1 MNSQGMYYSIRF
13 MEGNAFHAKD
23 DVLNTSEDVLNI
35 GEYPD
40 CPIRYEAS
48 DGYEPEY
55 YATILRNEDC
65 EGWRI
70 VKRSPFIDVEIA
82 GNGGFGYVH
91 QLKDGDVIGFGDG
104 RMSLQFNLHQEG
116 DYSDAGIKIVHQS
129 NHRLLYAVAAFVC
142 VVAAGVGYLLY
153 DRWNQTD
160 LHQDVK
166 AYSSSVFLI
175 TADSVQLVKVYD
187 GIEEQVGD
195 TKDLVYTGEREVGT
209 AFLTTDGKLV
219 TARHCIEFWLNRK
232 IDRITNVAGL
242 DDDDIIKWAIETSTY
257 MYSHEGQSDTV
268 MALKTYCSVYNPDSL
283 DSPLFVFHS
292 LEPRV
297 HINRVHDITSTVPD
311 YRDNYYW
318 HSIIP
323 NRRSGN
329 RKAEL
334 GDIAYIDVDKKGSIE
349 LADSTQITAISE
361 GTAIVFLGFPQNGIG
376 DRRLMYEDGNIT
388 REVTEGVIN
397 QNLYVK
403 GEINPGFSGGPVM
416 ASIDNK
422 IVAIGV
428 TSRVDSIS
436 NGVYKWVVPVSE
448 IDEMRKREEVRK

>member
-1 MNSQGMYYSIRF
+1 

-23 DVLNTSEDVLNI
+23 DVLNTSEEVLNI

-48 DGYEPEY
+48 EGYEPEY
-55 YATILRNEDC
+55 YATIIKNEDG

-70 VKRSPFIDVEIA
+70 VKRSQFIEVEIA

-104 RMSLQFNLHQEG
+104 KMTLQFNLHQEG

-129 NHRLLYAVAAFVC
+129 NHKLLYGVLAFACVLAV
-142 VVAAGVGYLLY
+142 GVGYLLY
-153 DRWNQTD
+153 DRWNQMD

-166 AYSSSVFLI
+166 AFSSSVYI
-175 TADSVQLVKVYD
+175 IMVDSVQLVKVYE
-187 GIEEQVGD
+187 GKEEQVKEA
-195 TKDLVYTGEREVGT
+195 KDLAYTGNREIGT
-209 AFLTTDGKLV
+209 AFLTTEGKLV

-232 IDRITNVAGL
+232 INGITHVAGL
-242 DDDDIIKWAIETSTY
+242 DDDDIVKWAIEASTY
-257 MYSHEGQSDTV
+257 MYCHEEQNDTI
-268 MALKTYCSVYNPDSL
+268 MALKSYCSVYLPDGL

-292 LEPRV
+292 LESRV
-297 HINRVHDITSTVPD
+297 HINCAHDKFYPIPD
-311 YRDNYYW
+311 PSGNYYW
-318 HSIIP
+318 RTIIP
-323 NRRSGN
+323 RGNNRE
-329 RKAEL
+329 AEL
-334 GDIAYIDVDKKGSIE
+334 GDLAYIDVDEKGMIN
-349 LADSTQITAISE
+349 LADSAQISTISE
-361 GTAIVFLGFPQNGIG
+361 GLPIVFLGFPQNGIG
-376 DRRLMYEDGNIT
+376 DRTLMYEDGKIT
-388 REVTEGVIN
+388 REVAKDGVN

-416 ASIDNK
+416 ARIDDR

-436 NGVYKWVVPVSE
+436 NGVYKWVVPISE
-448 IDEMRKREEVRK
+448 IAEMRKREEATR

>member
-23 DVLNTSEDVLNI
+23 DVLNTSDDVLNI

-55 YATILRNEDC
+55 YATIIKNEDG

-70 VKRSPFIDVEIA
+70 VKRSPFVDVEIA

-104 RMSLQFNLHQEG
+104 RMPLQFNLHQEG
-116 DYSDAGIKIVHQS
+116 DYADAGIKIVRQS
-129 NHRLLYAVAAFVC
+129 NHRLLYAMVALVC
-142 VVAAGVGYLLY
+142 VVAVGVGYLLY

-166 AYSSSVFLI
+166 AYSSSVLLI
-175 TADSVQLVKVYD
+175 TADSVQMVKVSD
-187 GIEEQVGD
+187 GKEELVGE
-195 TKDLVYTGEREVGT
+195 TKDLTYTGEREIGT
-209 AFLTTDGKLV
+209 AFLTTDGKLI
-219 TARHCIEFWLNRK
+219 TARHCIEFWLDRK
-232 IDRITNVAGL
+232 INKITDVAGL
-242 DDDDIIKWAIETSTY
+242 DDDDIIKKAIEVETY
-257 MYSHEGQSDTV
+257 MYCRDEQNDTV

-283 DSPLFVFHS
+283 DSPLLVFHS

-297 HINRVHDITSTVPD
+297 HINRVHDIISTVPD
-311 YRDNYYW
+311 YSGNYYW
-318 HSIIP
+318 RSIIP
-323 NRRSGN
+323 RNDIRE
-329 RKAEL
+329 AEL
-334 GDIAYIDVDKKGSIE
+334 GDIAYIDVDEKGAIE

-361 GTAIVFLGFPQNGIG
+361 GTPIVFLGFPQNGIG

-388 REVTEGVIN
+388 REVAEGVID

-436 NGVYKWVVPVSE
+436 NGVYKWVVPASE
-448 IDEMRKREEVRK
+448 IEEMRKREEVRK

>member
-1 MNSQGMYYSIRF
+1 MNSKGMYYSIRF
-13 MEGNAFHAKD
+13 MEGNTFHAKD
-23 DVLNTSEDVLNI
+23 DVLNTSEKVLNI

-48 DGYEPEY
+48 DGYELEY
-55 YATILRNEDC
+55 YAAIIKNEDGD
-65 EGWRI
+65 GWRI

-91 QLKDGDVIGFGDG
+91 QLKDGDIIGFGDG
-104 RMSLQFNLHQEG
+104 KMALQFNLHQEG

-129 NHRLLYAVAAFVC
+129 NHRLLYTMVALVC

-166 AYSSSVFLI
+166 AYSSSVYLMM
-175 TADSVQLVKVYD
+175 ADSVQLVKVYD
-187 GIEEQVGD
+187 GKEEQIGE
-195 TKDLVYTGEREVGT
+195 TKDLAYTGEREIGT

-232 IDRITNVAGL
+232 IDRITNFANL
-242 DDDDIIKWAIETSTY
+242 SDDDIIKWAIEVSTY
-257 MYSHEGQSDTV
+257 MYCRDEQNDTV
-268 MALKTYCSVYNPDSL
+268 MAIKTFCSVCHPDSL
-283 DSPLFVFHS
+283 DSPLLVFHS

-297 HINRVHDITSTVPD
+297 HINYAHDKFRPIPD
-311 YRDNYYW
+311 YSGNYYW
-318 HSIIP
+318 RTIIP
-323 NRRSGN
+323 RTNDRE
-329 RKAEL
+329 AEL
-334 GDIAYIDVDKKGSIE
+334 GDIAYIDVQEKGSIA
-349 LADSTQITAISE
+349 LADSAQIATISE
-361 GTAIVFLGFPQNGIG
+361 GTPIVFLGFPQNGIG
-376 DRRLMYEDGNIT
+376 DRMLMYEDGSIT
-388 REVTEGVIN
+388 REVTKGVIN

-403 GEINPGFSGGPVM
+403 GTINPGFSGGPAM
-416 ASIDNK
+416 AKIDNK
-422 IVAIGV
+422 IVAVGV

-448 IDEMRKREEVRK
+448 IAEMTKRKEAER

>member
-1 MNSQGMYYSIRF
+1 MNGKGMYYSIRF

-35 GEYPD
+35 GEYSD

-55 YATILRNEDC
+55 YATIIKNEDG

-70 VKRSPFIDVEIA
+70 VKRSQFIDVEIA

-91 QLKDGDVIGFGDG
+91 QLKDGDIIGFGDG

-116 DYSDAGIKIVHQS
+116 DYSDVGIKIIHQT
-129 NHRLLYAVAAFVC
+129 NYRLLYAIVALVC
-142 VVAAGVGYLLY
+142 VVGAGVGYLLY

-166 AYSSSVFLI
+166 AYGSSVFLI
-175 TADSVQLVKVYD
+175 TADSVQLVKLYD
-187 GIEEQVGD
+187 GKEEQVGE
-195 TKDLVYTGEREVGT
+195 TKDLTYTGEREIGT
-209 AFLTTDGKLV
+209 AFLTTDGKLI

-232 IDRITNVAGL
+232 INGITNVAGL
-242 DDDDIIKWAIETSTY
+242 DEDDIVKWAIEVSTY
-257 MYSHEGQSDTV
+257 MSCHDEQNDTV
-268 MALKTYCSVYNPDSL
+268 MALKTYCSVYQPDSL
-283 DSPLFVFHS
+283 DSPLFAFHS

-297 HINRVHDITSTVPD
+297 HINYAHDKFDPIPD
-311 YRDNYYW
+311 YSGNYYW
-318 HSIIP
+318 RTIIP
-323 NRRSGN
+323 KGN
-329 RKAEL
+329 KREAEL
-334 GDIAYIDVDKKGSIE
+334 GDIAYIDVEEKGTIE
-349 LADSTQITAISE
+349 LADSTQLSSISE

-388 REVTEGVIN
+388 REVTEGVID

-416 ASIDNK
+416 ARINNK

-448 IDEMRKREEVRK
+448 IEEMRRREEVRK

>member
-1 MNSQGMYYSIRF
+1 MNSTRQYYSIRF

-23 DVLNTSEDVLNI
+23 DVLNTSEKVLNI

-40 CPIRYEAS
+40 CPIRYETS
-48 DGYEPEY
+48 EGYEPEY
-55 YATILRNEDC
+55 YATIIKNEDG

-82 GNGGFGYVH
+82 GNGGFGYVY

-104 RMSLQFNLHQEG
+104 KMSLQFNLHQEG
-116 DYSDAGIKIVHQS
+116 DYSDSGIKIVHQS
-129 NHRLLYAVAAFVC
+129 SHRLLYAMLALVC

-153 DRWNQTD
+153 DRWNQSD

-166 AYSSSVFLI
+166 AFSSSVYLI
-175 TADSVQLVKVYD
+175 MADSVQLVKVYA
-187 GIEEQVGD
+187 GKEELVRE
-195 TKDLVYTGEREVGT
+195 TKDLAYAGEREVGT

-232 IDRITNVAGL
+232 INRITNVEGL
-242 DDDDIIKWAIETSTY
+242 DDDDIVKWAIKASTY
-257 MYSHEGQSDTV
+257 MYCREEQNDTI
-268 MALKTYCSVYNPDSL
+268 MALKTYCSVYQPDSL

-292 LEPRV
+292 MEPRV
-297 HINRVHDITSTVPD
+297 HINYAHDIMTMIPD
-311 YRDNYYW
+311 YSGNYYW
-318 HSIIP
+318 RSIIP
-323 NRRSGN
+323 RNNDRV
-329 RKAEL
+329 AEL
-334 GDIAYIDVDKKGSIE
+334 GDIAYVDVDEKGIVE
-349 LADSTQITAISE
+349 LADSAMISTISE
-361 GTAIVFLGFPQNGIG
+361 GTPIVFLGFPQNGIG
-376 DRRLMYEDGNIT
+376 DRTLMYEDGHIT
-388 REVTEGVIN
+388 REVARDGIN

-416 ASIDNK
+416 ARIGK
-422 IVAIGV
+422 RIVAVGV

-448 IDEMRKREEVRK
+448 IAEMNKREEVKR

>member
-1 MNSQGMYYSIRF
+1 MNGKGMYYSIRF

-35 GEYPD
+35 GEYSD

-55 YATILRNEDC
+55 YATIIKNEDG

-70 VKRSPFIDVEIA
+70 VKRSQFIDVEIA

-91 QLKDGDVIGFGDG
+91 QLKDGDIIGFGDG

-116 DYSDAGIKIVHQS
+116 DYSDVGIKIIHQT
-129 NHRLLYAVAAFVC
+129 NYRLLYAIVALVC
-142 VVAAGVGYLLY
+142 VVGAGVGYLLY

-166 AYSSSVFLI
+166 AYGSSVFLI
-175 TADSVQLVKVYD
+175 TADSVQLVKLYD
-187 GIEEQVGD
+187 GKEEQVGV
-195 TKDLVYTGEREVGT
+195 TKDLAYAGEREVGT
-209 AFLTTDGKLV
+209 AFLTTDGKLI

-232 IDRITNVAGL
+232 INGITNVAGL
-242 DDDDIIKWAIETSTY
+242 DEDDIVKWAIEVSTY
-257 MYSHEGQSDTV
+257 MSCHDEQNDTV
-268 MALKTYCSVYNPDSL
+268 MALKTYCSVYQPDSL
-283 DSPLFVFHS
+283 DSPLFAFHS

-297 HINRVHDITSTVPD
+297 HINYAHDKFDPIPD
-311 YRDNYYW
+311 YSGNYYW
-318 HSIIP
+318 RTIIP
-323 NRRSGN
+323 KGN
-329 RKAEL
+329 KREAEL
-334 GDIAYIDVDKKGSIE
+334 GDIAYIDVEEKGTIE
-349 LADSTQITAISE
+349 LADSTQLSSISE

-388 REVTEGVIN
+388 REVTEGVID

-416 ASIDNK
+416 ARINNK

-448 IDEMRKREEVRK
+448 IEEMRRREEVRK

>member
-1 MNSQGMYYSIRF
+1 

-23 DVLNTSEDVLNI
+23 DVLNTSEEVLNI

-40 CPIRYEAS
+40 CPIRYES
-48 DGYEPEY
+48 SEGYEPEY
-55 YATILRNEDC
+55 YATIIKNEDG

-70 VKRSPFIDVEIA
+70 VKRSQFIDVEIA

-104 RMSLQFNLHQEG
+104 KMSLQFNLHQEG

-129 NHRLLYAVAAFVC
+129 NHKLLYGVLAFACVLAV
-142 VVAAGVGYLLY
+142 GVGYLLY
-153 DRWNQTD
+153 DRWNQMD

-166 AYSSSVFLI
+166 AFSSSVYI
-175 TADSVQLVKVYD
+175 IMADSVQMVKVYS
-187 GIEEQVGD
+187 GKEEQIGE
-195 TKDLVYTGEREVGT
+195 TKDLAYTGERVIGT
-209 AFLTTDGKLV
+209 AFLTTDGKLI

-232 IDRITNVAGL
+232 ISRITNVAQL
-242 DDDDIIKWAIETSTY
+242 DDDIVKKAIEADTY
-257 MYSHEGQSDTV
+257 MYCRDEQNDTV
-268 MALKTYCSVYNPDSL
+268 VALKTYCSVYNPDSL

-292 LEPRV
+292 LESRV
-297 HINRVHDITSTVPD
+297 HINYAHDKFYPIPD
-311 YRDNYYW
+311 PSGNYYW
-318 HSIIP
+318 RTIIP
-323 NRRSGN
+323 RGNNRE
-329 RKAEL
+329 AEL
-334 GDIAYIDVDKKGSIE
+334 GDITYIDVDEKGIVE
-349 LADSTQITAISE
+349 LADSSKISTISE
-361 GTAIVFLGFPQNGIG
+361 GIPIVFLGFPQNGIG
-376 DRRLMYEDGNIT
+376 DRTLMYEDGKIT
-388 REVTEGVIN
+388 REVAKDGIN

-416 ASIDNK
+416 ARIDDK

-448 IDEMRKREEVRK
+448 IAEMRKREEATR

>member
-55 YATILRNEDC
+55 YATIIKNEDG

-70 VKRSPFIDVEIA
+70 VKRSQFIDVEIA
-82 GNGGFGYVH
+82 GNGGFGFVH
-91 QLKDGDVIGFGDG
+91 QLKDGDIIGFGDG

-116 DYSDAGIKIVHQS
+116 DYSDAGIKIIHQT
-129 NHRLLYAVAAFVC
+129 NYRFLYAIVALVC
-142 VVAAGVGYLLY
+142 VVGAGVGYLLY
-153 DRWNQTD
+153 ERWNQTD

-166 AYSSSVFLI
+166 VYSSSVFLI
-175 TADSVQLVKVYD
+175 MADSVQLVKVYD
-187 GIEEQVGD
+187 GKEEQVGE
-195 TKDLVYTGEREVGT
+195 TKDLTYTGEREIGT
-209 AFLTTDGKLV
+209 AFLTTDGKLI

-232 IDRITNVAGL
+232 KNGITNVAGL
-242 DDDDIIKWAIETSTY
+242 DEDDIVKWAIEVSTY
-257 MYSHEGQSDTV
+257 MRCHDEQNDTV
-268 MALKTYCSVYNPDSL
+268 MALKTYCSVYQPDSL

-297 HINRVHDITSTVPD
+297 HINYAHDKFDPIPD
-311 YRDNYYW
+311 CSGNYYW
-318 HSIIP
+318 RTIIP
-323 NRRSGN
+323 KGN
-329 RKAEL
+329 KREAEL
-334 GDIAYIDVDKKGSIE
+334 GDIAYVDVEEKGTIE
-349 LADSTQITAISE
+349 LADSTQLSSISE

-388 REVTEGVIN
+388 REVTEGVID

-403 GEINPGFSGGPVM
+403 GEIIPGFSGGPVM
-416 ASIDNK
+416 ARIDNK

-428 TSRVDSIS
+428 ISRVDSIS
-436 NGVYKWVVPVSE
+436 NGVYKWVVPVTE
-448 IDEMRKREEVRK
+448 IAEMRKREEVKR